1 MKLTRPIVAL
11 GKIIKGVPIVNNRPW
26 FLSQF
31 QDIEDCNIKWIVEK
45 ERRARS
51 RKLEN
56 FLWGVA
62 YPLASAY
69 TGHRDYELHEIF
81 CTKFLKSTKKWRGAE
96 MKTIAS
102 TKNLGQDEYSLF
114 FDQVIQEL
122 AEINVIVPNPDKYY
136 KEREE
141 FGDEAVSE
149 YVHRK

>member
-62 YPLASAY
+62 YPLASKSIGY
-69 TGHRDYELHEIF
+69 RPEELHEVF
-81 CTKFLKSTKKWRGAE
+81 CTKFLKHKMVWRGADVV
-96 MKTIAS
+96 TVGS
-102 TKNLGQDEYSLF
+102 TKNLTQDEYSVF
-114 FDQVIQEL
+114 YEQVIQEL
-122 AEINVIVPNPDKYY
+122 AELGIIVPNPDKYY

-149 YVHRK
+149 YVHRV